1 LNNEE
6 DLTKKIIEEKDK
18 LSLNYK
24 QKLNEIK
31 QHYGIEFD
39 VEHLK
44 NSSIKN
50 ITFVNLKYKNTFN
63 NLSIIYNGETKS
75 FDYMNYEFSEA
86 RNIRSV
92 NHKKMIPILEKEYKL
107 KLLVAEI
114 ERANSE
120 YLRNLKDID
129 NLLKN
134 APKTLNRN
142 EKVLIIEKTDKNE

>member
-1 LNNEE
+1 MNNEE

>member
-1 LNNEE
+1 MNNEE

-114 ERANSE
+114 ERVNSE